1 MAHTLIVH
9 LHNADPM
16 AADVDNLP
24 DPADTNVTLS
34 YPRSL
39 DGKPLR
45 FLSEGVDVMILPWH
59 RISFIEV
66 MADKSP
72 EDQVLFYRD

>member
-9 LHNADPM
+9 LQNADPM
-16 AADVDNLP
+16 AAEVEDLP
-24 DPADTNVTLS
+24 DPTDTNITLT
-34 YPRSL
+34 YPRSV
-39 DGKPLR
+39 DGKPLH
-45 FLSEGVDVMILPWH
+45 FLSRGVDVMILPWH

-66 MADKSP
+66 IADRSP